1 MTATR
6 WKTIIFNAIV
16 IGGLLLSVTHS
27 VYASTNILIYD
38 EKSAY
43 QKKFFQLLKSKT
55 KRSNINFI
63 AISSSNL
70 NKQQINEHT
79 PSLVISL
86 DKAAAQ
92 NIVDLKL
99 KMPVLHTLLT
109 HADTNKF
116 LTCQLSCEIKNRN
129 NHFFVLDQPPERQ
142 LALIKL
148 IKPRTKDIGVI
159 YSEQTTNQIRAI
171 RQSASRTSFN
181 IKPFLI
187 APDNLGFKINGMAK
201 SSDILLAL
209 ADSAIYNTTTLPQI
223 LLTSYRYRTPVV
235 GFSKGFVKAGA
246 VAGVVSNLNQLAT
259 QLSESLLEF
268 ESGQP
273 VVSNG
278 TIYPKYFDVISNRR
292 VANSLDLRFPS
303 DSTLTATIKSRET
316 P

>member
-1 MTATR
+1 M
-6 WKTIIFNAIV
+6 
-16 IGGLLLSVTHS
+16 
-27 VYASTNILIYD
+27 
-38 EKSAY
+38 
-43 QKKFFQLLKSKT
+43 
-55 KRSNINFI
+55 
-63 AISSSNL
+63 
-70 NKQQINEHT
+70 
-79 PSLVISL
+79 
-86 DKAAAQ
+86 
-92 NIVDLKL
+92 
-99 KMPVLHTLLT
+99 
-109 HADTNKF
+109 
-116 LTCQLSCEIKNRN
+116 
-129 NHFFVLDQPPERQ
+129 DQPPERQ

-148 IKPRTKDIGVI
+148 IKPHTKDIGVI

-303 DSTLTATIKSRET
+303 DNTLTATIKSRET